1 MLWLIFNLFKYFL
14 VFNLLQMTTG
24 PRVTGSEA
32 ILKAGVTRTWSE
44 PTSCSSC
51 GAVTPPSLQSPTLQQ
66 NTCSAWSPCSSPAG
80 SWRVTELWLVESD
93 HMTWILAS
101 DWRVTEHRKQ
111 KTLSDFGKNSYL
123 KKLNMNFEFWMPFTA
138 GLWYFHEV
146 CLVSWPFS
154 VVSISPNTY

>member
-1 MLWLIFNLFKYFL
+1 
-14 VFNLLQMTTG
+14 MTTG

-80 SWRVTELWLVESD
+80 SWRVTELWLAESD

-101 DWRVTEHRKQ
+101 DSRVTEHRKQ

-123 KKLNMNFEFWMPFTA
+123 KKLNMNFDFWMPLYPDILNKLPYIQIIIVLVWVQYNDCKVVGNA
-138 GLWYFHEV
+138 GYYELCE
-146 CLVSWPFS
+146 
-154 VVSISPNTY
+154 